1 MKLTLRILLAVAF
14 FLVPIAARYLAYYD
28 YRTTYQPQ
36 VTRPDFAA
44 LQLPE
49 PPTPS
54 ASLPAA
60 VQPVSAG
67 KVVLFDSA
75 HSNQYAPNEVE
86 PLITALHARGGRVEF
101 HDGSQPLAAHLKYAS
116 AYVIF
121 SPASPFMVEELL
133 AIQQFVASG
142 GRLLVFAD
150 PTRSLFSYDIFMD
163 TVSVSPDVNYLNPV
177 LAPYGLAIVNDYL
190 YNLQDNEGN
199 FRNVKFGQF
208 AENPLTA
215 GLKMVVFYGVHSVQ
229 AGNGTA
235 LIRSDRNTYSSL
247 TDRASTYTPM
257 ALSENGRVLAA
268 GDFSFLTPP
277 FSQIADN
284 AALLGAIA
292 SFALEGERTPSL
304 VNFPY
309 LFRRPVSLVI
319 LGNLKLETNLLQ
331 PIARLQNALE
341 MVNLPLQVREKAADG
356 TDVLLLGTLEDEEA
370 IAAYIKP
377 FGITLRQDEDTGE
390 TLLEIKGLGQINAAE
405 SGLLLFSTG
414 ARANTLVLLAP
425 NPKMLPELVSLTASG
440 QLSSCVVQG
449 SLGICLLTPDE
460 GDSLND
466 SYEDYYDPYGGG

>member
-1 MKLTLRILLAVAF
+1 MKRVLRILLAAAL
-14 FLVPIAARYLAYYD
+14 FLAPIAARSLAYYD
-28 YRTTYQPQ
+28 FRTTYQPQ
-36 VTRPDFAA
+36 VTRPDFTT

-86 PLITALHARGGRVEF
+86 PLVTALHARGGRVEF
-101 HDGSQPLAAHLKYAS
+101 SDGSQPLAAHLKYAS

-121 SPASPFMVEELL
+121 SPSSPFTAEELL

-150 PTRSLFSYDIFMD
+150 PTRSLFSFDSFMG
-163 TVSVSPDVNYLNPV
+163 TMSVLPDVNYLNPV
-177 LAPYGLAIVNDYL
+177 LAPYGLSIVNDYL
-190 YNLQDNEGN
+190 YNLRDNEGN

-229 AGNGTA
+229 AGSGTA

-247 TDRASTYTPM
+247 TDQSGTYTPM
-257 ALSENGRVLAA
+257 ALSQNGRVLAA
-268 GDFSFLTPP
+268 GDFSFLTHP
-277 FSQIADN
+277 FSQVADN

-292 SFALEGERTPSL
+292 GFALEGERTPSL

-309 LFRRPVSLVI
+309 LFRRPVSLVL
-319 LGNLKLETNLLQ
+319 LGNLKLEPALIQ
-331 PIARLQNALE
+331 PIARLQTALE
-341 MVNLPLQVREKAADG
+341 RVNLPLQVREKAADG
-356 TDVLLLGTLEDEEA
+356 TDALLLGTFEDEEA
-370 IAAYIKP
+370 IAAYIRP
-377 FGITLRQDEDTGE
+377 FGISLREDEDTGE
-390 TLLEIKGLGQINAAE
+390 SLLEIKGVGQVNAAE

-414 ARANTLVLLAP
+414 AKANTLVLLAP
-425 NPKMLPELVSLTASG
+425 NANMLPELVSLTASG

-449 SLGICLLTPDE
+449 SIGICTLTPD
-460 GDSLND
+460 GSSSSDGY
-466 SYEDYYDPYGGG
+466 YEDYYDPYGGG